1 VFISFSKDGDDL
13 VAKNWDD
20 LEDEDDLDE
29 DNLDAAN
36 FDVFDVDFDEDFDK
50 DFDESVLSNFTF
62 SLFNLQ

>member
-1 VFISFSKDGDDL
+1 MLFISFSKDADDL

-29 DNLDAAN
+29 DNLDADN
-36 FDVFDVDFDEDFDK
+36 FDVFDVDFDE
-50 DFDESVLSNFTF
+50 SVLGNFTF